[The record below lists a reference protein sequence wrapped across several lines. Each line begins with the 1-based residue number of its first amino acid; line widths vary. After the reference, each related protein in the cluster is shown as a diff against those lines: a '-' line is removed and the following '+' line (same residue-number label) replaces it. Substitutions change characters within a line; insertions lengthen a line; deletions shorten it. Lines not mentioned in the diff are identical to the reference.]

1 MYWRGTLS
9 TRHVHTSPLR
19 LMLGLTRELGIG
31 SPESAPIPD
40 FFAGNRGGN
49 PRFPIWP
56 GNTEGIPE
64 ARFGRDSRIG
74 VPIRRAGDLLVW
86 AGLTS
91 FGKSYQEKKRSA
103 KRPLG
108 RAGTSHTTW
117 FKRDLRP
124 PALHTRPLL
133 AHEGVASGPL
143 RGPRGPRAGAL
154 PRVGR
159 EHARTARD

>member
-9 TRHVHTSPLR
+9 TRHVHESTAVDARTHS
-19 LMLGLTRELGIG
+19 GIG
-31 SPESAPIPD
+31 NRIPRIGPDSRFFLPGIGEGIPD
-40 FFAGNRGGN
+40 SRFGRKHGGN
-49 PRFPIWP
+49 PRFPIRP
-56 GNTEGIPE
+56 GIANRGPDSP
-64 ARFGRDSRIG
+64 GRGS
-74 VPIRRAGDLLVW
+74 P
-86 AGLTS
+86 GLGRPY
-91 FGKSYQEKKRSA
+91 FLRQKLPRKKEKCKMA
-103 KRPLG
+103 LG